1 MLFQTILVSQPAL
14 VPGSRGLPISAF
26 GCAGGDKLMPR
37 RPQKRNETGQAIGPF
52 DVSKSSRRNGP
63 MSAVLS
69 GRSGYVVLRCRENSF
84 LSD

>member
-1 MLFQTILVSQPAL
+1 
-14 VPGSRGLPISAF
+14 
-26 GCAGGDKLMPR
+26 MPR